1 MPREKKNRPS
11 QPSYSSESLMS
22 AAHPLNAGGNMPGTE
37 LLLIFLVLFRI
48 AGSPSHPR
56 FIAVIQ
62 VRVCGSLGATDPWI
76 SGSPSGKPIKIP

>member
-1 MPREKKNRPS
+1 
-11 QPSYSSESLMS
+11 
-22 AAHPLNAGGNMPGTE
+22 MPGTE